1 MKGQP
6 MRERRKEQRWPAYL
20 GGRASFFRGQSTA
33 DVLIRNRSD
42 SGAKLVVEN
51 GRFIPDDFNLT
62 IPDRQTAYRVCA
74 RWRRY
79 NEIGVE
85 FEAGRADD
93 MPTPLSSARRIK
105 QLKTKN
111 AELKRRLAEQ
121 CE

>member
-1 MKGQP
+1 

-42 SGAKLVVEN
+42 SGAKLIVHD

-62 IPDRQTAYRVCA
+62 LPERQAEYRVCT

-85 FEAGRADD
+85 FEAGGADD

-105 QLKTKN
+105 QLKAKN

-121 CE
+121 TE